1 MNLACLPSSSDAM
14 HFRLWTEVQAVD
26 IWTNDFITYHGILS
40 NFTSM
45 YRENDDWHEKDSF
58 ISEQAMLDTGI
69 AKRVY
74 GLFSENHILD
84 MPEQDSIAGWRWGND
99 GETFVMEYATLSH
112 YSLKEYWMPS
122 FVKDVKEALVMTKTI
137 EKLHAMLGMSARWD
151 DFVYS
156 LPKGCYRSGPM
167 TMVHVTKAKKEARQ
181 RERRKERE
189 NRKSLIKSDNGQTH
203 LYKKFLSAGHRQPD
217 KFFGIGKNGRGG
229 RAPAA

>member
-1 MNLACLPSSSDAM
+1 MYANKKPYLDHYHIGAAISVVLFRAGKNHAAPGFLGRGYISLVMNLACLPSSSDAM

-112 YSLKEYWMPS
+112 YSLKEYWNKLIQNFISQIKYCRKKNITLP
-122 FVKDVKEALVMTKTI
+122 LI
-137 EKLHAMLGMSARWD
+137 EIDIIQIDIIRMKIHLTPKLFLFLTMLLKIW
-151 DFVYS
+151 
-156 LPKGCYRSGPM
+156 LL
-167 TMVHVTKAKKEARQ
+167 
-181 RERRKERE
+181 
-189 NRKSLIKSDNGQTH
+189 KSST
-203 LYKKFLSAGHRQPD
+203 FLTS
-217 KFFGIGKNGRGG
+217 
-229 RAPAA
+229 